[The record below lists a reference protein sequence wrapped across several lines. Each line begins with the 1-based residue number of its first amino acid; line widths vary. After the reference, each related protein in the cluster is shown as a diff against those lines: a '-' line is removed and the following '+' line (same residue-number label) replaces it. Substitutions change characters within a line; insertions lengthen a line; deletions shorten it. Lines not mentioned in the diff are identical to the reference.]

1 MTEFSKKLLAFASAM
16 YLLTWAL
23 VAATVFTGH
32 ETPWPLMD
40 GLNWVYGA
48 SVACYCG
55 KSTCENMAK
64 IKEGAKDGER

>member
-1 MTEFSKKLLAFASAM
+1 MEFSKKLLAFASAM

-32 ETPWPLMD
+32 DTPWRLMD

-55 KSTCENMAK
+55 KSACENAAK
-64 IKEGAKDGER
+64 IRRGAEDGRHE